1 MITEREKDYNLI
13 KDEYLAMR
21 SLENDRNVI
30 IKPLDK
36 GSSIAVWDRLDYLAE
51 NEKQLSDSNNYKE
64 VKFLETDQVK
74 LVEKS
79 NSMFEGLKKKT
90 FILEK
95 EKIYFKPVMKEGKLY
110 IKDTAGFL
118 NKLKDLGE
126 IAKVAILVT
135 DDVVGLYPSMPHTEG
150 LEILILK
157 V

>member
-1 MITEREKDYNLI
+1 
-13 KDEYLAMR
+13 
-21 SLENDRNVI
+21 
-30 IKPLDK
+30 
-36 GSSIAVWDRLDYLAE
+36 
-51 NEKQLSDSNNYKE
+51 
-64 VKFLETDQVK
+64 
-74 LVEKS
+74 
-79 NSMFEGLKKKT
+79 
-90 FILEK
+90 
-95 EKIYFKPVMKEGKLY
+95 MKEGKLY

>member
-1 MITEREKDYNLI
+1 
-13 KDEYLAMR
+13 
-21 SLENDRNVI
+21 
-30 IKPLDK
+30 
-36 GSSIAVWDRLDYLAE
+36 
-51 NEKQLSDSNNYKE
+51 
-64 VKFLETDQVK
+64 
-74 LVEKS
+74 
-79 NSMFEGLKKKT
+79 MFEGLKKKT